1 MVPFND
7 GKEHIIKCAGPAV
20 VVFSLVK
27 IREQRACK
35 LCPKAGY
42 SLHRNEV
49 CVATADLVDA
59 SLVLITKE
67 K

>member
-1 MVPFND
+1 MVPFKI
-7 GKEHIIKCAGPAV
+7 GKEHIIKCVGRAV

-42 SLHRNEV
+42 SLHRNELR
-49 CVATADLVDA
+49 VATTDLVDA
-59 SLVLITKE
+59 WLVLLTKE
-67 K
+67 R